1 MLRVLLV
8 ERSALLRGA
17 LRRLLHEDA
26 DISVVAEAPNAGE
39 AAAALSR
46 QDVDVVVM
54 CATAE
59 REAMRTSEIA
69 ALRLAA
75 GVGIVCVRHWE
86 DSREIDSS
94 LTAGALGCVEL
105 DDASEADLTEAVR
118 FAHRSD
124 RYLSA
129 GLPSG
134 PKIKESAWEAGYDR
148 LTAREKEVL
157 LRVAQSKSNREIA
170 RELNLS
176 MNTVAVHR
184 NKMMKKIGV
193 RKATALAV
201 FAAERG
207 LLARK

>member
-8 ERSALLRGA
+8 ERSALLRSA

-26 DISVVAEAPNAGE
+26 DIAVVAEAPNAGD
-39 AAAALSR
+39 AAVALSR

-54 CATAE
+54 CATAD
-59 REAMRTSEIA
+59 REAIRTSEIA

-75 GVGIVCVRHWE
+75 GVGIVCLRHWTN
-86 DSREIDSS
+86 SRDVDSS

-105 DDASEADLTEAVR
+105 DDASETDLAEAVR

-124 RYLSA
+124 RDLSPA
-129 GLPSG
+129 LSSG
-134 PKIKESAWEAGYDR
+134 IPVKQSAWEAGYDR

-184 NKMMKKIGV
+184 NNMMKKIGV

>member
-8 ERSALLRGA
+8 ERSVLMRSAF
-17 LRRLLHEDA
+17 RRLLQEEP
-26 DISVVAEAPNAGE
+26 DIAVVAEASNAGD
-39 AAAALSR
+39 AAAILCC

-54 CATAE
+54 CATTDRDAT
-59 REAMRTSEIA
+59 RVSEIA
-69 ALRLAA
+69 TLRMAA
-75 GVGIVCVRHWE
+75 DARIVCVAHWSTPRVA
-86 DSREIDSS
+86 DAI

-105 DDASEADLTEAVR
+105 YDASDMDLRRAVHL
-118 FAHRSD
+118 AHRGD
-124 RYLSA
+124 RYLSP
-129 GLPSG
+129 GLSATQTR
-134 PKIKESAWEAGYDR
+134 ESSAETGYER

-207 LLARK
+207 LLIRK

>member
-8 ERSALLRGA
+8 ERSALMRRA
-17 LRRLLHEDA
+17 FRRLLQDA
-26 DISVVAEAPNAGE
+26 DISVVAEASNAGD
-39 AAAALSR
+39 AAAALTG

-54 CATAE
+54 CSTAE
-59 REAMRTSEIA
+59 REAIRTSEIA

-75 GVGIVCVRHWE
+75 GVGIVCVRHWAHTR
-86 DSREIDSS
+86 DIDSS

-124 RYLSA
+124 RYLSPS
-129 GLPSG
+129 LSSG
-134 PKIKESAWEAGYDR
+134 PTIKESAWEADYDR
-148 LTAREKEVL
+148 LTTREKEVL

-193 RKATALAV
+193 RKATALAL

-207 LLARK
+207 LLNTK